1 MGELLMNKH
10 LLKFAALVLS
20 AVLPSAC
27 GIREE
32 AGDELSVD
40 GTVRFIASGDEAKT
54 AFAPAED
61 GIYPC
66 LWTGNNE
73 CVALSLNWGDKQ
85 VAAVE
90 ASEDGRSATFELS
103 FDIPET
109 EHYRFAAFSPASA
122 VKSASSSRQAWSIN
136 LPVDQRPLETSA
148 DESAQLL
155 SALSADYSAV
165 PSKVRLGFSHVSA
178 YGRLAIS
185 NLQNG
190 DAAILGVELTC
201 SVPFAGQ
208 WYYSPADGSLTDN
221 GASSTIHLETTS
233 VDDVWFACMPC
244 EMTGQ
249 TLDISVLT
257 EAGTFTKTIS
267 PRDGLA
273 FLPGKIARISVD
285 FSNIVATSSAEVF
298 TLVTD
303 ISDLSVGDEVLI
315 VNEDGTFA
323 LGEQRGT
330 SSKPY
335 RARAAVSV
343 SNDTIEDA
351 GTATVLTLGQGN
363 SNDSWSLMAGSAY
376 LCNKSSGNY
385 LTTSTTINDN
395 SSWTISRSGGTTT
408 IKAKSGESQY
418 IKYNGAS
425 NAQRF
430 SCYKGT
436 TTTVQNICIFK
447 KGGSGGAPAQED
459 PLLEH
464 SQYGL
469 DLGGM
474 QRFYTAGPEQY
485 ARSYNEAGIQTF
497 VLLHPGDKEQLEIT
511 GYNPAMRKGDSVSFS
526 ISWRKGLST
535 IFNGSWT
542 LTLIREDGPKVWLS
556 DGKGGGVIIK
566 K

>member
-1 MGELLMNKH
+1 MNRH
-10 LLKFAALVLS
+10 LLKLAAIVLS
-20 AVLPSAC
+20 AALPCAC

-40 GTVRFIASGDEAKT
+40 GTVRFIASGDDAKT

-201 SVPFAGQ
+201 SVPLAGQ
-208 WYYSPADGSLTDN
+208 WYYSPDDGSLTDN
-221 GASSTIHLETTS
+221 GTSSTIHLETSS

-249 TLDISVLT
+249 TLEISILT
-257 EAGTFTKTIS
+257 EAGTFTKTIR
-267 PRDGLA
+267 PREGLA

-285 FSNIVATSSAEVF
+285 FSGIEATGSAEVF

-303 ISDLSVGDEVLI
+303 ISNLSIGDEILI
-315 VNEDGTFA
+315 VNEDGSYA
-323 LGEQRGT
+323 LGEQSG
-330 SSKPY
+330 SPNKPY
-335 RARAAVSV
+335 RARAAVVAS
-343 SNDTIEDA
+343 DGTIEDPGA
-351 GTATVLTLGQGN
+351 ATVLTLGAG
-363 SNDSWSLMAGSAY
+363 SSAGSWSLMDGSSY

-385 LTTSTTINDN
+385 LTTSTTLNGN

-408 IKAKSGESQY
+408 IKAKDGESQY

-425 NAQRF
+425 NALRF

-436 TTTVQNICIFK
+436 TTTVQNVCIYK
-447 KGGSGGAPAQED
+447 KGGSGGAPAADD
-459 PLLEH
+459 PLLAYT
-464 SQYGL
+464 QYGL

-474 QRFYTAGPEQY
+474 KRFYSGGTDQY
-485 ARSYNEAGIQTF
+485 ARTYNNGDILTF
-497 VLLHPGDKEQLEIT
+497 VILHPDDKEQLEIT
-511 GYNPAMRKGDSVSFS
+511 GYSPAMRKGDSANFS
-526 ISWRKGLST
+526 IIWRKGVSTLLS
-535 IFNGSWT
+535 GSWT